1 MKNDYIE
8 LTTELLQLISSEEAF
23 HYGIIPKSFDEVS
36 ITFYIDNRKDLLYS
50 TITNDLNLL
59 HNKKINLE
67 PLEWKIINK
76 SLAVHYRKRSSK
88 DEHKD
93 DFSSDFFDN
102 ILDEAIN
109 SRASDIHIEV
119 YKEDMRIRYRIDGVL
134 IEKMKIPI
142 DNYSEIVNQIKI
154 RSKLN
159 ITEKRL
165 PQDGRIQMDDY
176 DIRVSFLPTQHG
188 EKVVLRLLR
197 REKSELYLENLGFDD
212 EDIKLYYR
220 NINKPNGIILISGP
234 TGSGKTTTLYAT
246 LQYLNK
252 ASRNIVTV
260 EDPIEYTISGIN
272 QVQINE
278 EIGLTFSRALKSFLR
293 QDPDIIMLGEI
304 RDYETAQMAIRAAL
318 TGHLVL
324 STIHTNSSLGTISRL
339 IDMDVPSYLI
349 ADTLNISI
357 AQRLIRVLCDKC
369 KIEHEKELLDCLPN
383 DFIERFEISKQ
394 PHYRA
399 NGCDDCYYTGYSGRK
414 AIYEL
419 LPVDHDVLAYI
430 KKSDSSNSIVS
441 KIKTLGFQA
450 LKIVEQGQTSL
461 DEVYPI
467 LLNQR

>member
-8 LTTELLQLISSEEAF
+8 LTTELLQLISSEEAY
-23 HYGIIPKSFDEVS
+23 HYSVIPKAIDEDS
-36 ITFYIDNRKDLLYS
+36 ITFYIDNRNVSLHKS
-50 TITNDLNLL
+50 ISNDLNLL
-59 HNKKINLE
+59 HNKQIVLE
-67 PLEWKIINK
+67 PLDWKIINK
-76 SLAVHYRKRSSK
+76 SLSVHYRKRSSK
-88 DEHKD
+88 NEHED
-93 DFSSDFFDN
+93 NFSSDFFDN
-102 ILDEAIN
+102 ILEEAIN

-165 PQDGRIQMDDY
+165 PQDGRIQMEDY

-197 REKSELYLENLGFDD
+197 REKSELFLENLGFDD

-357 AQRLIRVLCDKC
+357 AQRLIRVLCNKC
-369 KIEHEKELLDCLPN
+369 KIEHEKDLSDCLPN
-383 DFIERFEISKQ
+383 DIIERFEILKQ
-394 PHYRA
+394 SHFKA

-419 LPVDHDVLAYI
+419 LPVSHDVLAYI
-430 KKSDSSNSIVS
+430 KDKQD
-441 KIKTLGFQA
+441 LPFFQTR
-450 LKIVEQGQTSL
+450 I
-461 DEVYPI
+461 
-467 LLNQR
+467 